1 MITTLAPAPPLA
13 PPATA
18 ESGEGAWPEADFAAA
33 LDADAS
39 SDGEDEDAMVLVLAG
54 LTGAPVPAPTG
65 ENGASA
71 EPDAALS
78 ATTPA
83 LLPVPMQALSPET
96 APAETPSDAAVA
108 RPSAEAALRLQ
119 MADEAGGEPPSEQ
132 GAPDAEAVDI
142 VDAPP
147 AVAVSQAAAPETTA
161 DSAAASPPP
170 TLTAP
175 QAPVPRALPPP
186 APPPPPD
193 APPARQAA
201 EAISA
206 ALTSP
211 GGSDRVELVLRPE
224 ELGRVRFELRSEGD
238 RLFVTMTADR
248 PETMDL
254 LRRHLP
260 ELRAELEQAGYGAA
274 DLNFG
279 QSGNPGGQAEAHGP
293 AASAEFLPMPP
304 PSPALPPAPRATA
317 SGGLDLRL

>member
-1 MITTLAPAPPLA
+1 MITALAPAPTLTPS
-13 PPATA
+13 ATA
-18 ESGEGAWPEADFAAA
+18 GSGEEAWPEADFAAG
-33 LDADAS
+33 LDAETE
-39 SDGEDEDAMVLVLAG
+39 SDGEDAMELLLAG
-54 LTGAPVPAPTG
+54 LMAAPVPAPPG
-65 ENGASA
+65 EDGASA

-78 ATTPA
+78 ATPP
-83 LLPVPMQALSPET
+83 LPPVPTQGVSPDT
-96 APAETPSDAAVA
+96 APAETPADAAVSP
-108 RPSAEAALRLQ
+108 PSAETALRLQ
-119 MADEAGGEPPSEQ
+119 MADEAGGKPPSEQ
-132 GAPDAEAVDI
+132 EAPDADAVDLA
-142 VDAPP
+142 DPPP
-147 AVAVSQAAAPETTA
+147 ALARQTVAPTTAA
-161 DSAAASPPP
+161 DSATASPPL
-170 TLTAP
+170 TLSAP
-175 QAPVPRALPPP
+175 AAPPPRALPAL

-206 ALTSP
+206 ALSNP

-238 RLFVTMTADR
+238 RLVVTMTADR

-279 QSGNPGGQAEAHGP
+279 QSGTPGGQAEAHVP
-293 AASAEFLPMPP
+293 AASTDFLPMPSP
-304 PSPALPPAPRATA
+304 PPALPPAPRATA